1 MLNFFK
7 KKTNKLKVIA
17 QILEVTPSDDLY
29 HSLGKV
35 KGNRQVNDINVSR
48 LKKSIQDNNIL
59 HLRPIVVRE
68 ENNKLTIVDELTIVD
83 GQHRYVA
90 ATSLGIPFAIMVDN
104 KPNDLNL
111 INMNTHQR
119 NWGLKDF
126 ANYWSQQ
133 EETKEVY
140 NTYNKLK
147 KENNVTHS
155 ILIAI
160 FNMKSNYKSG
170 SFNFKDGT
178 LLYNSFNQEHI
189 RDRLL
194 KIRRMQKC
202 ATNPTFEHNIAGKQ
216 QLHGALLEALEN
228 STFDF
233 EKFLHNLQRSNHKF
247 NILHQVSDYKKEI
260 FRIEKKRKTT

>member
-7 KKTNKLKVIA
+7 KKTSKLKVIA
-17 QILEVTPSDDLY
+17 EIYEVTPRDDLY
-29 HSLGKV
+29 YSLGKV
-35 KGNRQVNDINVSR
+35 KGNREVNDTNVSR

-68 ENNKLTIVDELTIVD
+68 EDNELTVVD
-83 GQHRYVA
+83 GQHRVVA
-90 ATSLGIPFAIMVDN
+90 ATSLGIPFTIMVDN

-126 ANYWSQQ
+126 SNYWSQK

-194 KIRRMQKC
+194 KIRRMQKF
-202 ATNPTFEHNIAGKQ
+202 ATNPTFENNIAGKQ

-233 EKFLHNLQRSNHKF
+233 EKFLSNLKRSRHKF

-260 FRIEKKRKTT
+260 FRIEKKRVKNVT

>member
-7 KKTNKLKVIA
+7 KKTNKLRVLAEIY
-17 QILEVTPSDDLY
+17 EVTPSDDLY

-35 KGNRQVNDINVSR
+35 KGNREVNDINVSR

-68 ENNKLTIVDELTIVD
+68 EDNELTIVD
-83 GQHRYVA
+83 GQHTYVA
-90 ATSLGIPFAIMVDN
+90 ATSLGLPFAIMVDN

-111 INMNTHQR
+111 ITMNTHQR

-126 ANYWSQQ
+126 ANYWSQKQ
-133 EETKEVY
+133 ETKEAY

-233 EKFLHNLQRSNHKF
+233 EKFLHNLKRSRHKF

-260 FRIEKKRKTT
+260 FRIEKKKKG

>member
-7 KKTNKLKVIA
+7 KKTSKLKVIA
-17 QILEVTPSDDLY
+17 EIYEVTPRDDLY
-29 HSLGKV
+29 YSLGKV
-35 KGNRQVNDINVSR
+35 KGNREVNDTNVSR

-68 ENNKLTIVDELTIVD
+68 EDNELTVVD
-83 GQHRYVA
+83 GQHRVVA
-90 ATSLGIPFAIMVDN
+90 ATSLGIPFTIMVDN

-126 ANYWSQQ
+126 SNYWSQK

-202 ATNPTFEHNIAGKQ
+202 ATNPTFENNIAGKQ

-233 EKFLHNLQRSNHKF
+233 EKFLSNLKRSRHKF

-260 FRIEKKRKTT
+260 FRIEKKKKG

>member
-7 KKTNKLKVIA
+7 KKTNKLKVTAEIY
-17 QILEVTPSDDLY
+17 EVTPSDDLY

-35 KGNRQVNDINVSR
+35 KGNREVNDINVSR
-48 LKKSIQDNNIL
+48 LKKSILDNNIL

-68 ENNKLTIVDELTIVD
+68 EDNELTIVD
-83 GQHRYVA
+83 GQHRYVS
-90 ATSLGIPFAIMVDN
+90 ATSLGIPFTIMVDN

-160 FNMKSNYKSG
+160 FNMKSDYKSG
-170 SFNFKDGT
+170 
-178 LLYNSFNQEHI
+178 
-189 RDRLL
+189 
-194 KIRRMQKC
+194 
-202 ATNPTFEHNIAGKQ
+202 
-216 QLHGALLEALEN
+216 
-228 STFDF
+228 
-233 EKFLHNLQRSNHKF
+233 
-247 NILHQVSDYKKEI
+247 
-260 FRIEKKRKTT
+260 

>member
-1 MLNFFK
+1 
-7 KKTNKLKVIA
+7 
-17 QILEVTPSDDLY
+17 
-29 HSLGKV
+29 
-35 KGNRQVNDINVSR
+35 
-48 LKKSIQDNNIL
+48 
-59 HLRPIVVRE
+59 
-68 ENNKLTIVDELTIVD
+68 
-83 GQHRYVA
+83 
-90 ATSLGIPFAIMVDN
+90 
-104 KPNDLNL
+104 
-111 INMNTHQR
+111 
-119 NWGLKDF
+119 LKDF
-126 ANYWSQQ
+126 ANYWSQKQ
-133 EETKEVY
+133 ETKEAY

-202 ATNPTFEHNIAGKQ
+202 ATNPTFENNIAGKQ

-233 EKFLHNLQRSNHKF
+233 EKFLSNLKRSRHKF

-260 FRIEKKRKTT
+260 FRIEKKRVKNVT